1 MNIARYIL
9 AAILTVALAA
19 VALPGARAEGR
30 AALVKVDEVKRQP
43 LSQTVPIIGRLVAR
57 RAGVVA
63 SRSAGPVAEI
73 KVQVGDR
80 VETGAVLAILV
91 TDSIKATL
99 QLRQAELK
107 QARQRLKRLESLRR
121 SRSAAF
127 PRARYDDA
135 MQEVAKTAANLR
147 SAEIELA
154 NAEIRA
160 PYPGVVTVRHTEAG
174 AYLKVGDSVVSMVND
189 RDLEIEADVPS
200 KRVHGLT
207 AGRRITIE
215 FEDGARHLVTVRT
228 VVPEENPMTRTR
240 MVRLVPSFKGGT
252 NGLAVNQSVTV
263 HVPVGEAREVISVH
277 KDGVIHRQGKY
288 IVFVVEDGVARLRT
302 VTLGEAV
309 GSRFEVLTGLK
320 AGDQVVVRG
329 NERLRPNQKVRTA
342 KGS

>member
-1 MNIARYIL
+1 MNMAKRFF
-9 AAILTVALAA
+9 AVFLTVAL
-19 VALPGARAEGR
+19 VALGSLARAEAP

-43 LSQTVPIIGRLVAR
+43 LMQTVPIIGRLVAR
-57 RAGVVA
+57 RAGIVA
-63 SRSAGPVAEI
+63 SRSAGPVAEV

-80 VETGAVLAILV
+80 VETGDVLALLV
-91 TDSIKATL
+91 TDSLQATL

-107 QARQRLKRLESLRR
+107 QARQRLKRLENLRR

-127 PRARYDDA
+127 ARARDDDT
-135 MQEVAKTAANLR
+135 MQDVAKAVANLR

-160 PYPGVVTVRHTEAG
+160 PYRGVVTVRHTEAG
-174 AYLKVGDSVVSMVND
+174 AYLKVGDSVVTMVND

-207 AGRRITIE
+207 AGRQITIE
-215 FEDGARHLVTVRT
+215 FEDGSRHRVTVRT

-240 MVRLVPSFKGGT
+240 VVRLVPSFKGST

-263 HVPVGEAREVISVH
+263 HVPVGEPRDVISVH

-288 IVFVVEDGVARLRT
+288 IVFVVEGDAVQIRT

-320 AGDQVVVRG
+320 AGDLVVVRG
-329 NERLRPNQKVRTA
+329 NERLRSGQKVRTG